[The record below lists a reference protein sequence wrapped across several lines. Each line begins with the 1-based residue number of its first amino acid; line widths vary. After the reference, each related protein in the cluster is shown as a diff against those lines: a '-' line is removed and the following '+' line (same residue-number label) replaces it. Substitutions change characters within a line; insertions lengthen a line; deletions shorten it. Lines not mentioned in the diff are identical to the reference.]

1 MLGECVNDE
10 LDDENRKNLIEENE
24 TKINNQDRDD
34 TKVNDKYGY
43 ERTDTKS
50 SSSEENND
58 TQKGE
63 KQSLLKKKESGKV
76 KNNSKIDGDAVDSD
90 EEAEMNQLDNQLMEV
105 MIMLDNLM
113 HPFFQVNF
121 FITSID
127 LII

>member
-1 MLGECVNDE
+1 M
-10 LDDENRKNLIEENE
+10 
-24 TKINNQDRDD
+24 
-34 TKVNDKYGY
+34 
-43 ERTDTKS
+43 
-50 SSSEENND
+50 
-58 TQKGE
+58 
-63 KQSLLKKKESGKV
+63 

-90 EEAEMNQLDNQLMEV
+90 EEAEMNQLDNQLMGV